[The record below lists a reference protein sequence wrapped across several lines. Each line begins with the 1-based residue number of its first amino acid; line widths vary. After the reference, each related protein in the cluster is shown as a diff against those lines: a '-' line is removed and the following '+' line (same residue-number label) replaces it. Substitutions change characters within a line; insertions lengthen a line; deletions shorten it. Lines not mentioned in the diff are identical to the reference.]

1 MNIIG
6 GQGLN
11 YGIYKS
17 ICEKHKAEYSENQ
30 ALSQYTSFKIGGSCP
45 LLIKPNS
52 VECLCELMSSFSENQ
67 SSYKIMG
74 KGSNLLI
81 SGKGIDC
88 PVIVISSALGEMR
101 FDSDTVI
108 CQSGLPLITLC
119 NEAANRE
126 LSGLEFAYGI
136 PGSVGGAVYMNAGAY
151 GGEMRDIIV
160 SCTYADEKGRL
171 HQIQKEDMEL
181 SYRHSFFS
189 GKPYIITDVTLKL
202 QKGDKKSIT
211 EKMQELMN
219 KRREK
224 QPLEYASA
232 GSTFKRPEGD
242 FAGRLI
248 EAAGMKGFAVGA
260 AQVSEKHCGFVI
272 NKGNAAFD
280 DVVSVINAVKEK
292 VKETSGRDLECEV
305 IIWE

>member
-1 MNIIG
+1 MD
-6 GQGLN
+6 

-17 ICEKHKAEYSENQ
+17 ICNKYKAGYSENQ
-30 ALSQYTSFKIGGSCP
+30 ALSQYTSFKIGGDCP

-52 VECLCELMSSFSENQ
+52 ADCLCELMAAFADNGHK
-67 SSYKIMG
+67 YRIMG

-81 SGKGIDC
+81 SDKGVDC
-88 PVIVISSALGEMR
+88 PVILISSDMGEVSFYGDR
-101 FDSDTVI
+101 VI
-108 CQSGLPLITLC
+108 CQAGLPLISLC
-119 NEAANRE
+119 NEAAKKG

-151 GGEMRDIIV
+151 GGEMRDIVI

-171 HQIQKEDMEL
+171 HQIKKEDMDL

-189 GKPYIITDVTLKL
+189 GKPYVITDVTLKL
-202 QKGDKKSIT
+202 QNGDKKAIT
-211 EKMQELMN
+211 DIMQEIMN

-224 QPLEYASA
+224 QPLEYPSA

-248 EAAGMKGFAVGA
+248 EAAGMKGFSVGG
-260 AQVSEKHCGFVI
+260 AQVSEKHCGFVV

-280 DVVSVINAVKEK
+280 DVIDLIDAVKAK
-292 VKETSGRDLECEV
+292 VKEVSGRDLECEV

>member
-1 MNIIG
+1 MD
-6 GQGLN
+6 

-17 ICEKHKAEYSENQ
+17 ICDKYNADYSENQ

-45 LLIKPNS
+45 LLTKPNS
-52 VECLCELMSSFSENQ
+52 TECLCELMSAFEKNNH
-67 SSYKIMG
+67 SYKVMG

-81 SGKGIDC
+81 SDKGIDC
-88 PVIVISSALGEMR
+88 PVILISSDLGEMS
-101 FDSDTVI
+101 FDGEKVT
-108 CQSGLPLITLC
+108 CQAGLPLISLC
-119 NEAANRE
+119 SEAAKRE
-126 LSGLEFAYGI
+126 LTGLEFAYGI

-160 SCTYADEKGRL
+160 SCTYADENGKL
-171 HQIQKEDMEL
+171 HQINKEDMEL

-189 GKPYIITDVTLKL
+189 EKPYIITDVTLKL
-202 QKGDKKSIT
+202 QKGDKKAIT
-211 EKMQELMN
+211 DKMQELMN

-224 QPLEYASA
+224 QPLEYPSA

-248 EAAGMKGFAVGA
+248 EAAGMRGFAVGG
-260 AQVSEKHCGFVI
+260 AQVSEKHCGFVV
-272 NKGNAAFD
+272 NKGNAVFD
-280 DVVSVINAVKEK
+280 DVISVINSVKSK
-292 VKETSGRDLECEV
+292 VKETSGRELECEV